1 MTTIRQNA
9 HLTFKGNEGF
19 HRHGWLR
26 LTPAYSFRL
35 ISSSLRDADQDEL
48 VLDPFS
54 GTGTTGLAAAERGMT
69 ALLLDINPFLVWFAQ
84 AKTRNYDHR
93 QIVQARARGLQAVRM
108 TMDGSV
114 SNSSAFHPPIH
125 QIDRWWSSGSLH
137 TLGLLKGS
145 LDSLRPESPG
155 DDLLKIAFCRVMIA
169 RSNAAFNHQSMSFKE
184 PQKRQL
190 PLFEPGLAELDE
202 WGVLDG
208 FTGELE
214 AVLQGATNVLPGKVN
229 VHLDD
234 ARKMNSVLDNTVDLL
249 FTSPPYVNRMSY
261 IRELR
266 PYMYW
271 LGFLANSR
279 QAGEIDWQSIGGTW
293 GSATSRLSDWKA
305 SEDLPLG
312 TEFPEVLA
320 GIAHEENDSGTI
332 LSRYVHKYFS
342 DIYLHLKAAYRVV
355 KPGGCVTYVVGNST
369 FYGVNVPTEQWY
381 AKLLEHL
388 GFCEVKIEILRK
400 RNSNKR
406 LFEFS
411 VRAFKP

>member
-1 MTTIRQNA
+1 MTTVRQNA
-9 HLTFKGNEGF
+9 HLTFKGNQGF

-26 LTPAYSFRL
+26 LTPAYSYRL
-35 ISSSLRDADQDEL
+35 VSNTLRDAHLGEL

-84 AKTRNYDHR
+84 VKTRNYDHE
-93 QIVQARARGLQAVRM
+93 QVGQARARGLQAVRM
-108 TMDGSV
+108 TTDGSS
-114 SNSSAFHPPIH
+114 SNSTAYHPPIH
-125 QIDRWWSSGSLH
+125 KIDRWWSPGPLH

-145 LDSLRPESPG
+145 LDSLRPESTT
-155 DDLLKIAFCRVMIA
+155 DDLLKIAFCRIMIA
-169 RSNAAFNHQSMSFKE
+169 QSNVAFNHQSMSFKD

-190 PLFEPGLAELDE
+190 PLLDFGLADFDELS
-202 WGVLDG
+202 VLDG
-208 FTGELE
+208 FNRELE
-214 AVLQGATNVLPGKVN
+214 AVLHGATNVLPGKVM

-249 FTSPPYVNRMSY
+249 FTSPPYANRMSY

-293 GSATSRLSDWKA
+293 GSATSRLSDWEA
-305 SEDLPLG
+305 SEELPLG
-312 TEFPEVLA
+312 TEFFEVLA
-320 GIAHEENDSGTI
+320 GIAHEENGSGTI

-342 DIYLHLKAAYRVV
+342 DVFCHLKAAYRVV
-355 KPGGCVTYVVGNST
+355 KPGGCVNYIVGNST

-381 AKLLEHL
+381 ASLLEHL
-388 GFCEVKIEILRK
+388 GFCEVKIETIRK

>member
-1 MTTIRQNA
+1 MTTVRQNA

-26 LTPAYSFRL
+26 LTPAYSYRL
-35 ISSSLRDADQDEL
+35 VSNALSEARQSEL

-54 GTGTTGLAAAERGMT
+54 GTGTTGLAATERGMT

-84 AKTRNYDHR
+84 AKTRNYDR
-93 QIVQARARGLQAVRM
+93 EEIAQASARGLQAVRM
-108 TMDGSV
+108 AMDGRV
-114 SNSSAFHPPIH
+114 SNSSAFYPPIH
-125 QIDRWWSSGSLH
+125 QIHRWWPSGPLH

-145 LDSLRPESPG
+145 LDSLQSESPA

-184 PQKRQL
+184 PKKRQL
-190 PLFEPGLAELDE
+190 ALLESGLVEFDE
-202 WGVLDG
+202 SSVLDG
-208 FTGELE
+208 FNRELE
-214 AVLQGATNVLPGKVN
+214 TVLHGASNVLPGRVE
-229 VHLDD
+229 VRLDD
-234 ARKMNSVLDNTVDLL
+234 ARKMTSVLDDSVDLL

-271 LGFLANSR
+271 LGFLSNSR
-279 QAGEIDWQSIGGTW
+279 QAGEIDWHSIGGTW

-305 SEDLPLG
+305 SEELPLG

-320 GIAHEENDSGTI
+320 GIAHEENGSGTI

-342 DIYLHLKAAYRVV
+342 DIYRHLNAAYRVV
-355 KPGGCVTYVVGNST
+355 KPGGYVTYIVGNST

-381 AKLLEHL
+381 ARLLEHL
-388 GFCEVKIEILRK
+388 GFRDVMIETIRK
-400 RNSNKR
+400 RNSNRR
-406 LFEFS
+406 LFEFA
-411 VRAFKP
+411 VRASKP